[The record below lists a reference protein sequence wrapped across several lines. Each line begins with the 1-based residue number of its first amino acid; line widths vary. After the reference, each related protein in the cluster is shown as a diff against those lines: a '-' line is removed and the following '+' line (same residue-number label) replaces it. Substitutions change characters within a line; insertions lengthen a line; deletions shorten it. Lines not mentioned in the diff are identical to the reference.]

1 MSTPNTP
8 NNSKG
13 KKKADDNIKS
23 DNKSNS
29 GDSNSS
35 GSTTPRATPRANPP
49 STPGVSPFP
58 PFDPARGPFSG
69 PAPRP
74 MPPIDHSIDLP
85 SMGFG
90 SSNNKPAVSAAPISL
105 DGIFAEL
112 QRRFTELTRQQEQI
126 SSQTS
131 NALLLGRAAN
141 AAQKK
146 ADEAAE
152 MNKWELEKS
161 QKRKEASDAVW
172 KAAVQVEK
180 DNEKEKERLE
190 GWEAELKEREA
201 DLQRREAQL
210 ERREN
215 ILQRFTG
222 GNLAAELTAVGRT
235 NIIQQ
240 THLPMSSEGDMSSSS
255 NLLPQHSSTLF
266 ASTIDNPLRGRTLSS
281 PHILEHQLLSTTP
294 TDLPYRSRANR
305 FSPIRPRPVIPR
317 RGSSA
322 DLSIATP
329 TPVRARAS
337 EDMRRMAAWR
347 LPGDISDDSGE
358 EEEGDGESYAG
369 EEAVEMVAEAVA
381 VRPRER
387 SVRRVSRNENLR
399 R

>member
-1 MSTPNTP
+1 
-8 NNSKG
+8 
-13 KKKADDNIKS
+13 
-23 DNKSNS
+23 
-29 GDSNSS
+29 
-35 GSTTPRATPRANPP
+35 
-49 STPGVSPFP
+49 
-58 PFDPARGPFSG
+58 
-69 PAPRP
+69 
-74 MPPIDHSIDLP
+74 MPPIDHSIDLQ

-90 SSNNKPAVSAAPISL
+90 SSTRRPAVSTAPTSL

-141 AAQKK
+141 DAQKK
-146 ADEAAE
+146 ADETAE
-152 MNKWELEKS
+152 WNRWEIEKA
-161 QKRKEASDAVW
+161 QKTKETSDSVW

-180 DNEKEKERLE
+180 DNEEEKKRLQ

-201 DLQRREAQL
+201 DLERREAQL
-210 ERREN
+210 ERRQDL
-215 ILQRFTG
+215 LQQFTG

-235 NIIQQ
+235 NTIQQ
-240 THLPMSSEGDMSSSS
+240 TDEPMSSEGDMSSSS

-294 TDLPYRSRANR
+294 TDLPYRSRNNH

-322 DLSIATP
+322 NLSIATP

-337 EDMRRMAAWR
+337 EDMRRMAVWR

-358 EEEGDGESYAG
+358 EEDGDGVSYAG
-369 EEAVEMVAEAVA
+369 EEAVEMVAEVA

-387 SVRRVSRNENLR
+387 SVRRVLRNENLR